1 MWIEFNPNPL
11 GKRIGDCVIRA
22 IAVATGMTWD
32 ETYIVLS
39 DYGMMLKN
47 LPNANEVWG
56 AYLKDQGF
64 TRHVIPDTCPDC
76 FTVRDFCREN
86 PVGVFIL
93 CTGSHVV
100 TVKNGDYYD
109 AWDSGKET
117 PQYYW
122 KRKG

>member
-22 IAVATGMTWD
+22 IAIATGMTWD